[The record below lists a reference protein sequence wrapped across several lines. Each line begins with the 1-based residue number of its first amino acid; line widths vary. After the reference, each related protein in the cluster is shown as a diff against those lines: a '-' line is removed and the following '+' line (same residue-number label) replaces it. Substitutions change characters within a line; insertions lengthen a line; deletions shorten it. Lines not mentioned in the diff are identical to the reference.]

1 MSWPARVPGSSV
13 PLRTRLAY
21 ASPAF
26 ALATFG
32 IPFYI
37 YVPQFYTDT
46 IQASAAVIG
55 WVIVVARLFD
65 AVLDP
70 LIGALSDRTR
80 SRYGRRRPWIALASF
95 PLAACFF
102 ALLVPPDGVLATSG
116 VWFAIFYVL
125 VFFLWSAVQVPYEA
139 LGPEITPSYDQRTSL
154 LALRDGLLG
163 AGTVV
168 AAVLPEVLRAAF
180 GLAPGR
186 VFLMIALV
194 YGVIFIAGCLFCVWG
209 VEERVRQPA
218 VEPLSFKTLRDLMRN
233 RPFAILLASYTV
245 SALGS
250 NLPPTLI
257 PYYTKYMLGMEPGIF
272 LILYL
277 VPGLVC
283 LPAWVMLAKRIGKK
297 NAWLAALAVNVG
309 AFFGVFFLEK
319 GAVLGYGALCVVS
332 GLGALATIALPS
344 SMQADVVDYDE
355 LLSGQRREG
364 QLYGLW
370 ALFRKLAAVSAGVS
384 LPVLAAAGYRPN
396 VEQSDEVL
404 FSLRLLY
411 ALIPC
416 LLSFAAALIAVAYPI
431 DRATHER
438 VLAALEIRRQ
448 ARTPGSPPQEDPELG
463 AVPLPEST

>member
-1 MSWPARVPGSSV
+1 MSGSPARDDPRV
-13 PLRTRLAY
+13 PLATRLAY
-21 ASPAF
+21 AAPAF

-46 IQASAAVIG
+46 IAAPAAVIG

-70 LIGALSDRTR
+70 LIGVLSDRTHTR
-80 SRYGRRRPWIALASF
+80 LGRRRTWIAFASF

-102 ALLVPPDGVLATSG
+102 ALLVPPAGEAATSG
-116 VWFAIFYVL
+116 LWFAVFYVL

-168 AAVLPEVLRAAF
+168 AAVLPELLRVLF
-180 GLAPGR
+180 GLSPGG
-186 VFLMIALV
+186 VFLSIAVV
-194 YGVIFIAGCLFCVWG
+194 YGSIFIALCLWCVWG
-209 VEERVRQPA
+209 VEERVQKPA
-218 VEPLSFKTLRDLMRN
+218 VQPLSWGALRDLLRN
-233 RPFAILLASYTV
+233 RPFAVLLASYTV

-257 PYYTKYMLGMEPGIF
+257 PYYTKYMLGMEPGVF

-277 VPGLVC
+277 VPGLLS
-283 LPAWVMLAKRIGKK
+283 LPAWVALSNRIGKRD
-297 NAWLAALAVNVG
+297 AFLAALAINVG

-319 GAVLGYGALCVVS
+319 GSVYAYGTLCVVS
-332 GLGALATIALPS
+332 GLGSLATLALPS
-344 SMQADVVDYDE
+344 SMQADVIDYDE
-355 LLSGQRREG
+355 MLSGQRREG

-384 LPVLAAAGYRPN
+384 LPVLAAAGYQPN
-396 VEQSDEVL
+396 VEQSETVL

-416 LLSFAAALIAVAYPI
+416 LLSFAAALIVLAYPI

-438 VLAALEIRRQ
+438 VLAELEARRQ
-448 ARTPGSPPQEDPELG
+448 AQPAGSAPAPDASLG
-463 AVPLPEST
+463 ALPLPEST

>member
-1 MSWPARVPGSSV
+1 MSGSPRHDPRV

-21 ASPAF
+21 AAPAF

-46 IQASAAVIG
+46 IGAPAAVIG

-65 AVLDP
+65 ALLDP
-70 LIGALSDRTR
+70 LIGVLSDRTR
-80 SRYGRRRPWIALASF
+80 SRLGRRRAWIAFASF

-102 ALLVPPDGVLATSG
+102 ALLVPPGDDAAASG
-116 VWFAIFYVL
+116 LWFSVFYVL
-125 VFFLWSAVQVPYEA
+125 VFFLWSAVQIPYEA
-139 LGPEITPSYDQRTSL
+139 LGAEITPSYDQRTSL

-168 AAVLPEVLRAAF
+168 AAVLPELLRALF
-180 GLAPGR
+180 GLSPGH
-186 VFLMIALV
+186 VFLVIAVV
-194 YGVIFIAGCLFCVWG
+194 YGSIFIALCLVCVWG

-218 VEPLSFKTLRDLMRN
+218 VAPFSRDTLRSLLRN

-257 PYYTKYMLGMEPGIF
+257 PYYTKYMLGMDPGLF

-283 LPAWVMLAKRIGKK
+283 LPAWVALSKRIGKK
-297 NAWLAALAVNVG
+297 NAWLASLAINVG

-319 GAVLGYGALCVVS
+319 GSAHAYGVLCVVS
-332 GLGALATIALPS
+332 GIGSLATLALPS
-344 SMQADVVDYDE
+344 SMQADVIDYDE
-355 LLSGQRREG
+355 MLSGQRREG

-384 LPVLAAAGYRPN
+384 LPVLAAVGYQPN
-396 VEQSDEVL
+396 VEQGDDVL
-404 FSLRLLY
+404 LALRLLY

-416 LLSFAAALIAVAYPI
+416 LLSFAAALIALAYPI
-431 DRATHER
+431 DRALHER
-438 VLAALEIRRQ
+438 VLAELEARRQ
-448 ARTPGSPPQEDPELG
+448 AAPTPGRAAAGASLG
-463 AVPLPEST
+463 ALAVPEST

>member
-1 MSWPARVPGSSV
+1 MSGSPARDDPRV
-13 PLRTRLAY
+13 PLVTRLAY
-21 ASPAF
+21 AAPAF

-37 YVPQFYTDT
+37 YVPQFYTDVVG
-46 IQASAAVIG
+46 APAAVIG

-70 LIGALSDRTR
+70 LIGILSDRTR
-80 SRYGRRRPWIALASF
+80 SRLGRRRPWIALASF

-102 ALLVPPDGVLATSG
+102 ALLVPPAGESASSG
-116 VWFAIFYVL
+116 VWFAVFYVL

-168 AAVLPEVLRAAF
+168 AAVLPELLRALL
-180 GLAPGR
+180 GLAPGG
-186 VFLMIALV
+186 VLLAIASV
-194 YGVIFIAGCLFCVWG
+194 YGAIFIALCLFCVWG

-218 VEPLSFKTLRDLMRN
+218 VEPLSWRTFRDLLRN
-233 RPFAILLASYTV
+233 RPFAVLLASYTV

-257 PYYTKYMLGMEPGIF
+257 PYYTKYMLGMEPGLF

-283 LPAWVMLAKRIGKK
+283 LPAWVALSKRIGKK
-297 NAWLAALAVNVG
+297 NAWLASLAINVG
-309 AFFGVFFLEK
+309 AFFGVFFLAK
-319 GAVLGYGALCVVS
+319 GSAYAYGALCVVS
-332 GLGALATIALPS
+332 GLGSLATIALPS
-344 SMQADVVDYDE
+344 SMQADVIDYDE
-355 LLSGQRREG
+355 MLSGQRREG

-384 LPVLAAAGYRPN
+384 LPVLAAAGYQPN
-396 VEQSDEVL
+396 VEQGDEVL
-404 FSLRLLY
+404 FALRLLY

-416 LLSFAAALIAVAYPI
+416 LLSFAAALIALAYPI

-438 VLAALEIRRQ
+438 VLAELEARGQAQRSGSRASEGGALGTLPI
-448 ARTPGSPPQEDPELG
+448 
-463 AVPLPEST
+463 PEST